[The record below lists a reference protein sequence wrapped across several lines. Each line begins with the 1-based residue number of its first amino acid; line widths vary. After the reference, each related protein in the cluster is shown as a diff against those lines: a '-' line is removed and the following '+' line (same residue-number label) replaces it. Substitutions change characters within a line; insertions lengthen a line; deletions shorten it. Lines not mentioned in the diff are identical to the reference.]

1 MKEMDRMTL
10 TEENDFVNGFQ
21 DNNEDEVDE
30 EGVIIQLIVQGKPIT
45 VNEHILTKY
54 SKYFW
59 NLFQSLPPLPM
70 KSLKPTTK
78 GKFSIGNN
86 NYIISYQ
93 RWINEIIC
101 FLIFKLF
108 LSSILVTL
116 LQ

>member
-10 TEENDFVNGFQ
+10 TEKNDFVNSFQ

-86 NYIISYQ
+86 NYIIS
-93 RWINEIIC
+93 ND
-101 FLIFKLF
+101 
-108 LSSILVTL
+108 
-116 LQ
+116 